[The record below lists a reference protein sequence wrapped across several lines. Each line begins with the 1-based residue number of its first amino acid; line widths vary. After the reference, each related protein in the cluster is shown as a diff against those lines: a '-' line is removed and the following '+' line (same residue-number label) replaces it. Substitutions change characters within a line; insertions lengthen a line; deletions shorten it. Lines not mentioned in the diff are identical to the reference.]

1 MHVRRRCEQTRHG
14 YLLLVGRFQQVG
26 GAACP
31 WRGRVLRPLYRI
43 FSVPSACCGVQVGCM
58 GYNARP
64 GPIALTI
71 EAFRDGLKQQGRL

>member
-1 MHVRRRCEQTRHG
+1 M
-14 YLLLVGRFQQVG
+14 LVLSPGCV
-26 GAACP
+26 
-31 WRGRVLRPLYRI
+31 
-43 FSVPSACCGVQVGCM
+43 VQVGCM

>member
-1 MHVRRRCEQTRHG
+1 M
-14 YLLLVGRFQQVG
+14 
-26 GAACP
+26 
-31 WRGRVLRPLYRI
+31 LRPLYRI